1 MAIEI
6 STQVIHASIATILRG
21 IDSSAE
27 IFDNPTQQG
36 TPYPAWYIVHRTPV
50 ERQREIGNRYVLVYQ
65 IDIWY
70 MLKQNITRLYDQYT
84 AIAEQLQEAIEYL
97 PIYGHDG
104 VLLHT
109 YDNSW
114 GLEMN
119 AMKYSI
125 TLRIRCA
132 RNTTPDVKMR
142 VIDDLRVFLK
152 GLGHF
157 YKITFTNDLHP
168 EFDVTLPPPQYMYY
182 GGYATLP
189 CVSAKRWDD
198 DRNLWTPSAWSI
210 GGFGN
215 SVGPVTDDMTTSLL
229 WESTPYLS
237 IHELPL
243 AGMEQSNIP
252 SYGMAE
258 LRQWDGSDFSGDFI
272 PYDVDYVYAATVY
285 SDDGET
291 YRSAV
296 GVFEPVD
303 IGGILGVKNVSDSI
317 QEFRSIHLYSCLSE
331 TAIVIPV
338 YDSSNVAYN
347 AFKYTEEGVD
357 NYYVLDG
364 VQTEWTNDLASIG
377 YSETPAQLLPTVSIS
392 EELGCDTVTISSGSS
407 TGILKTWGSGS
418 WTGSNMPWDGDKA
431 YSSTIYS
438 PGVGNRYN
446 SYGVFEPVN
455 VTGYVGA
462 KNVSNASKAF
472 RYIVVAVCSDSTATV
487 VTVYDAN
494 NAAYNAFK
502 YTLSGTDYYYVL
514 DGTQTD
520 WTDDLAGIGYS
531 LTPNYLRGFMNA
543 SKTVDYLTYG
553 SSNRLYDESGNL
565 IISYDGKTYTLM
577 GVYDARG
584 NSVSY
589 TNVGFYAYSHNL
601 YFDWNT
607 TTGAFVAYV
616 EYTVE

>member
-285 SDDGET
+285 SDDGEM

-331 TAIVIPV
+331 TVIVIPV
-338 YDSSNVAYN
+338 YDSLNVTYN

-364 VQTEWTNDLASIG
+364 VQTEWTNDLES
-377 YSETPAQLLPTVSIS
+377 
-392 EELGCDTVTISSGSS
+392 
-407 TGILKTWGSGS
+407 
-418 WTGSNMPWDGDKA
+418 
-431 YSSTIYS
+431 
-438 PGVGNRYN
+438 
-446 SYGVFEPVN
+446 
-455 VTGYVGA
+455 
-462 KNVSNASKAF
+462 
-472 RYIVVAVCSDSTATV
+472 
-487 VTVYDAN
+487 
-494 NAAYNAFK
+494 
-502 YTLSGTDYYYVL
+502 
-514 DGTQTD
+514 
-520 WTDDLAGIGYS
+520 IGYS
-531 LTPNYLRGFMNA
+531 LTPNEQEIDLYIRGGSGYTYQYQRSVTSGYSGAADSRYLYSVYIDPNLSTQAAYDSTKRYELGYYNDGVWIPYAIQSTSDMPESTVSLYGNIVAAKVLYNDNGILRYWPITNCRDNPGGFNFSDNPVILKA
-543 SKTVDYLTYG
+543 
-553 SSNRLYDESGNL
+553 RLY
-565 IISYDGKTYTLM
+565 
-577 GVYDARG
+577 
-584 NSVSY
+584 SVS
-589 TNVGFYAYSHNL
+589 
-601 YFDWNT
+601 
-607 TTGAFVAYV
+607 
-616 EYTVE
+616 